1 MFFYQPTVPAEG
13 RSQPRIGNI
22 GHLTRISNKLIQ
34 LGNNNSEIQA
44 QLQVCISISLYLYLL
59 LFKVYGKK
67 VKHSVMDCSPVLD
80 GCFRGS
86 QTPSTSFLPL
96 VIFCFLCTW
105 VAPPRLVAMIFY
117 LIIKKL
123 IFFWN
128 FI

>member
-1 MFFYQPTVPAEG
+1 M
-13 RSQPRIGNI
+13 
-22 GHLTRISNKLIQ
+22 
-34 LGNNNSEIQA
+34 

-96 VIFCFLCTW
+96 VILCFLCTW
-105 VAPPRLVAMIFY
+105 VTPPRLIAMIFY

-123 IFFWN
+123 IFFLEFYLV
-128 FI
+128 FITVLMLKSDYIYATTPC